1 MDAPMN
7 PSGCAQNKSWC
18 CTLSHHRLISSL
30 KRSQCKRHNNKIY
43 LIDFGSVQNA
53 VNLPQRTIT
62 IVGTYGYM
70 QMEQFGGQTVPASDL
85 YSLGATLIYLMTGRH
100 PAELPQD
107 EGRIAF
113 EQVINLSSGLANW
126 LRLMIE
132 PSLKRRL
139 NSAKVALDF
148 LEEIHQKTQKF
159 NVHHSKIV
167 ESAKLILW

>member
-1 MDAPMN
+1 MN